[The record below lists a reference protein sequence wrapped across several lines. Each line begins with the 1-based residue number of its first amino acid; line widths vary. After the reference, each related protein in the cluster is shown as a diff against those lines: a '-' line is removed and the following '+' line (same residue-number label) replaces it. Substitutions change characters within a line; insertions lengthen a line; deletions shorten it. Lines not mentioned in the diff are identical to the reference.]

1 MVLIFSTPYL
11 SAISSKIEK
20 TSFRIFTVS
29 TGESSSV
36 MLA

>member
-1 MVLIFSTPYL
+1 MVLIFSTPCW
-11 SAISSKIEK
+11 SASSSKIEN

-36 MLA
+36 IW